1 MIATNNQVSAT
12 REITAAGKPKVLIV
26 EDDVDT
32 RLIARRAL
40 TLHGYDVIE
49 AGDGVSAFE
58 LARRQCPALIVLDM
72 GLPGIDGWTV
82 AGDIRAEPALQHVPI
97 LAITGYG
104 MATAHRAAIEYG
116 CTQAICKPF
125 KMNTFVQVVSQLL
138 TAQ

>member
-1 MIATNNQVSAT
+1 MIATNEQSAQM
-12 REITAAGKPKVLIV
+12 RDLVLPAKIKVLIV

-49 AGDGVSAFE
+49 AGDGVSAFDM
-58 LARRQCPALIVLDM
+58 ARRQCPALIVLDM
-72 GLPGIDGWTV
+72 SLPGIDGWTV
-82 AGDIRAEPALQHVPI
+82 AGDIRAEPALQNVPI

-104 MATAHRAAIEYG
+104 MATAHRAAVECG

-138 TAQ
+138 CAQ